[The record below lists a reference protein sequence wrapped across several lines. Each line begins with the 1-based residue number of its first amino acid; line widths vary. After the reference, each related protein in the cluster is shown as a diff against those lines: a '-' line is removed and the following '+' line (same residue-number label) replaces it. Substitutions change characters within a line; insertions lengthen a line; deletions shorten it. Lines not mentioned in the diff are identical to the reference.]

1 MMIKIISIN
10 FFALLI
16 CCSFKENKVNFTLKN
31 QTKMLIDSVVIRS
44 YGLKEVFKQ
53 IKPNDSISKS
63 VSINYQGQSEG
74 AWTIMIYST
83 SELKKSGT
91 FGYYSNVSDIRKSY
105 VVTIYDEFSYKEN

>member
-1 MMIKIISIN
+1 
-10 FFALLI
+10 
-16 CCSFKENKVNFTLKN
+16 
-31 QTKMLIDSVVIRS
+31 
-44 YGLKEVFKQ
+44 
-53 IKPNDSISKS
+53 